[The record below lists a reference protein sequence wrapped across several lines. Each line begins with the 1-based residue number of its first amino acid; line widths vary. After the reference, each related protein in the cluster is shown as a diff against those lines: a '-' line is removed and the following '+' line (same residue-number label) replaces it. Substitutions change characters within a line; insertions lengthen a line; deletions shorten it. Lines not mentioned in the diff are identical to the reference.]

1 MTMCAAPI
9 FTETNS
15 ESGVVP
21 SGSVLVVDDD
31 DETRLLVIG
40 ALAMGQVRCTEASSG
55 EEAIDRVTAH
65 PDGIDVI
72 VLDVVL
78 PGIDGVEVLRRL
90 KRSPTTSHIPVIMV
104 TGTATG
110 DRDVVNGVDLGAS
123 DYLAKPCSPSVLL
136 AKVRSLRTRARAE
149 RALRQQLDFA
159 SLHALTDPLTGLNNR
174 RDFADRLRESS
185 AYAVRH
191 EQPFA
196 VVMLDLDGFKS
207 ANDDHGHAD
216 GDRVLVH
223 FAEAIQAVLRA
234 DDVAFRYGGDEFVL
248 LLRACDATRA
258 VEVATRLRE
267 RLRANQFLFSDG
279 TVASIS
285 FSAGTAA
292 AEVSE
297 GFSAE
302 DLVTRADT
310 ALYRAKARGRDR
322 VERW

>member
-9 FTETNS
+9 ATEPNS
-15 ESGVVP
+15 ESGIVP

-31 DETRLLVIG
+31 DETRLLVMG

-65 PDGIDVI
+65 PEGIDVI

-78 PGIDGVEVLRRL
+78 PGMDGVEVLRRL
-90 KRSPTTSHIPVIMV
+90 KRSPTTAHIPVIMV

-136 AKVRSLRTRARAE
+136 AKVRSLRTRAREA

-174 RDFADRLRESS
+174 RDFAARLRECS

-207 ANDDHGHAD
+207 ANDDHGHED

-223 FAEAIQAVLRA
+223 FAEAIRAVLRA

-248 LLRACDATRA
+248 MLRACDATRA

-267 RLRANQFLFSDG
+267 RLCAVPFVFSDG
-279 TVASIS
+279 RAAPVS

-292 AEVSE
+292 AEETE

-302 DLVTRADT
+302 GLVTRADT